1 MFVIIQKSEWKF
13 GRKVWLAL
21 ETGRTTVVPRCRSYN
36 INIFERWYLQWS
48 HPQLLAAA
56 ALGDLGQVV
65 DQPLEDVGGVQV
77 TVVVDVDVDHT
88 LGVCGAGRDG
98 RGCKSMYKTK

>member
-1 MFVIIQKSEWKF
+1 MQTPHSEAPGPGSNTKTCE
-13 GRKVWLAL
+13 A
-21 ETGRTTVVPRCRSYN
+21 TVPT
-36 INIFERWYLQWS
+36 YLQWS

-77 TVVVDVDVDHT
+77 AVVVDIDVDDT
-88 LGVCGAGRDG
+88 LGVW
-98 RGCKSMYKTK
+98 